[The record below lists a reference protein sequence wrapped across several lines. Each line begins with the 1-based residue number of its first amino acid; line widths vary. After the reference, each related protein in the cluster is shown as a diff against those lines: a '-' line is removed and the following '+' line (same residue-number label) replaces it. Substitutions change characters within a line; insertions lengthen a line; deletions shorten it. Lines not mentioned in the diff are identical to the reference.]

1 MSPPISFT
9 QYDYL
14 QHCKQ
19 QKHVLCKGIFI
30 MFLFVS
36 GRTFSDDD
44 DFVN

>member
-1 MSPPISFT
+1 MSPPINFT

-30 MFLFVS
+30 MFFVS
-36 GRTFSDDD
+36 GRTFSEDD